1 MIKMALHPVFVH
13 FHTGIL
19 AATAALGLIMI
30 ILRMVYRDSIRTP
43 DTRLAKLFH
52 EFDIFIF
59 WGNIIGLLGLFAGMV
74 TGFMDWPMQAL
85 VEDPYMRFKIL
96 WSIVGTEI
104 FIFLVFI
111 RAKVGD
117 KIWVN
122 TSTYLIYGILTV
134 IGGGLMIILG
144 AMGGI
149 AVYDTSILEPIL
161 DWIGLPW
168 P

>member
-1 MIKMALHPVFVH
+1 MALHPVFVH

-19 AATAALGLIMI
+19 AATAALALLNIIFRMI
-30 ILRMVYRDSIRTP
+30 YRDSIRTP
-43 DTRLAKLFH
+43 ETRLARIFH

-59 WGNIIGLLGLFAGMV
+59 WGNIIGLLGLFAGMI

-85 VEDPYMRFKIL
+85 IDDPYLRFKIL
-96 WSIVGTEI
+96 WSIVSTEI

-117 KIWVN
+117 KVWVK

-134 IGGGLMIILG
+134 IGGGLIIILG
-144 AMGGI
+144 ALGGI
-149 AVYDTSILEPIL
+149 AVYGTSILSPIL
-161 DWIGLPW
+161 EWIGLPW